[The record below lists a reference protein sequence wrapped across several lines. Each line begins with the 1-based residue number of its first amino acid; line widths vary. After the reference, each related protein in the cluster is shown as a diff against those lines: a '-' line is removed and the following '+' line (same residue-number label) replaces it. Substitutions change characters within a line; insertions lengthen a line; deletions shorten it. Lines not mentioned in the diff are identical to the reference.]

1 MSWLAYAFVAAVAAA
16 ATAILSKLGV
26 EGVPPTLATAV
37 RTIVVGVIAWL
48 MVLGLGEQRSVAEL
62 SRRTMVF
69 LALSGVATAV
79 SWLAYFRAL
88 QMAPASWVAP
98 IDKLSLPLTIVLAAI
113 FLREPL
119 TWQLSVG
126 VALMVVGAAV
136 TQL

>member
-1 MSWLAYAFVAAVAAA
+1 MSWLAYALVAAAAAA
-16 ATAILSKLGV
+16 ATAVLSKLGV
-26 EGVPPTLATAV
+26 EGVHSTLATAV
-37 RTIVVGVIAWL
+37 RTVVVGVIAWL
-48 MVLGLGEQRSVAEL
+48 MVVGLGEQRSVAEL
-62 SRRTMVF
+62 SKRTLVF

-98 IDKLSLPLTIVLAAI
+98 IDKLSLPLTIVLATI

-119 TWQLSVG
+119 TWQLGVG
-126 VALMVVGAAV
+126 VALMVIGAIV

>member
-1 MSWLAYAFVAAVAAA
+1 MSWLAYALIAAAAAA

-26 EGVPPTLATAV
+26 EGVPSTLATAV
-37 RTIVVGVIAWL
+37 RTVVVGVVAWVL
-48 MVLGLGEQRSVAEL
+48 VLGLGEQRSVAEL
-62 SRRTMVF
+62 SRRTLVF

-98 IDKLSLPLTIVLAAI
+98 IDKLSLPFTIVLAAI
-113 FLREPL
+113 FLREPF
-119 TWQLSVG
+119 TWQLGAG
-126 VALMVVGAAV
+126 VALMVAGAVV